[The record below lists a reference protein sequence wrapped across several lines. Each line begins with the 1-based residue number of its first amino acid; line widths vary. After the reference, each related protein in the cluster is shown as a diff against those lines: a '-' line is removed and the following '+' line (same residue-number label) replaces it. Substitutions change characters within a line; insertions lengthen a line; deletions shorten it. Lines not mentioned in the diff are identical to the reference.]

1 MRASVLTLGLPLG
14 LALGTACTAEK
25 AAVVA
30 DDAESAARA
39 LLSPRLFEPT
49 PALQARFTPDRSP
62 DAFPLRMMADGPAD
76 LATARID
83 RLRMIDGRAVVTARV
98 TLDGVA
104 QLFGFWLER
113 QEGVWRVAGWEE
125 TPTPLPSP
133 DAPVPER
140 APDPPAA
147 LLGPFFRAAHPVLGL
162 TLPTVA
168 PAPADLA
175 TGPAAGVKVDLK
187 PPAVAGDCKA
197 REVAASVEHAAG
209 ALTACYHTA
218 LAGEAPRLGRITYR
232 LQYAKAAPGPRA
244 TLVESTLLLTGLT
257 DCLGAAL
264 ETTRLENRTCQATLP
279 MVFIPAK
286 VTSR

>member
-1 MRASVLTLGLPLG
+1 MRSAARVTV
-14 LALGTACTAEK
+14 LALAVCSACAPEK
-25 AAVVA
+25 AAPVA

-39 LLSPRLFEPT
+39 LLSPRLFDPT

-76 LATARID
+76 LATARLD

-113 QEGVWRVAGWEE
+113 HEGVWRVAGWED

-147 LLGPFFRAAHPVLGL
+147 LLGPFFRSAHPVLGL
-162 TLPTVA
+162 TLPTLA
-168 PAPADLA
+168 PAPADAA
-175 TGPAAGVKVDLK
+175 TNPAATVKVDLK

-197 REVAASVEHAAG
+197 REVAASVEHATA
-209 ALTACYHTA
+209 ALTTCYQTA

-232 LQYAKAAPGPRA
+232 LQYTRSAPGPRA

-264 ETTRLENRTCQATLP
+264 EATRLGDRTCQATLP
-279 MVFIPAK
+279 IVFIPAK
-286 VTSR
+286 ITSR

>member
-1 MRASVLTLGLPLG
+1 VRPTTLGLATS
-14 LALGTACTAEK
+14 LALCAACTPETTTA
-25 AAVVA
+25 VA

-39 LLSPRLFEPT
+39 LLSARLFEP
-49 PALQARFTPDRSP
+49 PAALHARFVPDRP
-62 DAFPLRMMADGPAD
+62 PEAFPLRMMAAGPED
-76 LATARID
+76 LATARLD

-133 DAPVPER
+133 DTPVPER

-162 TLPTVA
+162 PLPTLA
-168 PAPADLA
+168 PAVSDAA
-175 TGPAAGVKVDLK
+175 ANPAATVKVDLK

-197 REVAASVEHAAG
+197 REVAASVEHATA
-209 ALTACYHTA
+209 ALTACYQTA

-232 LQYAKAAPGPRA
+232 LQYTASTPGPRA

-264 ETTRLENRTCQATLP
+264 EATRLENRTCQATVP

>member
-1 MRASVLTLGLPLG
+1 M
-14 LALGTACTAEK
+14 
-25 AAVVA
+25 
-30 DDAESAARA
+30 ARG
-39 LLSPRLFEPT
+39 RLE
-49 PALQARFTPDRSP
+49 D
-62 DAFPLRMMADGPAD
+62 
-76 LATARID
+76 
-83 RLRMIDGRAVVTARV
+83 
-98 TLDGVA
+98 
-104 QLFGFWLER
+104 
-113 QEGVWRVAGWEE
+113 

-147 LLGPFFRAAHPVLGL
+147 LLGPFFRAAHPVLAL
-162 TLPTVA
+162 PLPTRVDPGGDA
-168 PAPADLA
+168 AAD
-175 TGPAAGVKVDLK
+175 PAATVKVDLK

-197 REVAASVEHAAG
+197 REVAASVEHATT

-232 LQYAKAAPGPRA
+232 LQYTRSAPGPRA

-264 ETTRLENRTCQATLP
+264 EATHLEDRTCQATIP

>member
-1 MRASVLTLGLPLG
+1 MKAPS
-14 LALGTACTAEK
+14 LALSVALCAACAPEK

-39 LLSPRLFEPT
+39 LLSPRLFDPT
-49 PALQARFTPDRSP
+49 LALQARFTPDRSP
-62 DAFPLRMMADGPAD
+62 DAFPLRMMADGPGD
-76 LATARID
+76 LKTARLD

-113 QEGVWRVAGWEE
+113 QEGVWRVAGWED

-147 LLGPFFRAAHPVLGL
+147 LLGPFFRAAHPVLSL
-162 TLPTVA
+162 PLPTRA
-168 PAPADLA
+168 GPDAGDEGGSTPA
-175 TGPAAGVKVDLK
+175 TVKVDLK

-197 REVAASVEHAAG
+197 REVAASVEHATG

-232 LQYAKAAPGPRA
+232 LQYNRSAPGPRA

-264 ETTRLENRTCQATLP
+264 EATRLEDRTCQATLP
-279 MVFIPAK
+279 IVFIPAK